1 MIFGEESFLL
11 RRNKTEIIFD
21 EGKYFFRG
29 KQNRGRKMR
38 NIFGDG
44 KYFFAGEKIN
54 RGKGGKYLE
63 RKNMFFCG
71 GDE

>member
-1 MIFGEESFLL
+1 
-11 RRNKTEIIFD
+11 
-21 EGKYFFRG
+21 
-29 KQNRGRKMR
+29 MR
-38 NIFGDG
+38 NLFRYG

>member
-29 KQNRGRKMR
+29 EQNRERKMR

-44 KYFFAGEKIN
+44 KYVFCRGE
-54 RGKGGKYLE
+54 
-63 RKNMFFCG
+63 
-71 GDE
+71 D